1 MGSEMCIRDRVYGEP
16 FDPKK
21 HKFRLEIKAVTY
33 HQLTVKKQGDKW
45 FGRVIFDL

>member
-1 MGSEMCIRDRVYGEP
+1 QKLRAKVYGEP